1 VDNADRM
8 AEHPVRMEVTDDL
21 RRSRLTVFFRLL
33 LSIPHFIWIVLW
45 GIAVFVVAIV
55 GWFITLATG
64 RLPRGLHGF
73 MAAYVRY
80 WSHLSAYV
88 LLAANPY
95 PGFVGEAG
103 SYPVDLQLPEPERQN
118 RWKTAFRLVLAF
130 PVLILSSVIAG
141 DAVPSFGAGD
151 WSEGDEPRGAEF
163 LSFLLPVGG
172 LAAGVVSILAWF
184 ACLALGRSP
193 QGFRDLVTYG
203 IRYGGQVSSF
213 FLLLTDRYPN
223 SDPATLPAPQPVPG
237 HPVRLTNADRL
248 RRSRLTVFFRVLL
261 FFPHYIWLS
270 LWGIAAS
277 VVAIVNWFATLA
289 LGRSPEPLHRFLS
302 AYIRYQTHAY
312 AFLMLIG
319 NPFPGFVGAPGSY
332 PIDLEIDPPHRQSRW
347 ITGFRL
353 FLVIPALVL
362 AYTLGFFVLSAV
374 AIYSWV
380 VALLFGRAP
389 VGLRNLGAYVV
400 QYWAQTYAYLY
411 LLTDRYPFS
420 GPLWWVEP
428 EPEPPVAV
436 AEVF

>member
-1 VDNADRM
+1 VDNAERM

-33 LSIPHFIWIVLW
+33 LAIPHFIWITLW
-45 GIAVFVVAIV
+45 GIAVFVAAIV

-64 RLPRGLHGF
+64 RMPEGLHDF
-73 MAAYVRY
+73 IAAYVRY
-80 WSHLSAYV
+80 WTHLSAYV

-103 SYPVDLQLPEPERQN
+103 SYPVDLHIPARERQN
-118 RWKTAFRLVLAF
+118 RWKTAFRVVLAL
-130 PVLILSSVIAG
+130 PVLILSSLIAG
-141 DAVPSFGAGD
+141 DAAPSFGAGD
-151 WSEGDEPRGAEF
+151 WNGGDEPRGAEF

-172 LAAGVVSILAWF
+172 LVAGVVSILAWF

-193 QGFRDLVTYG
+193 QGFRDLVAYG

-223 SDPATLPAPQPVPG
+223 SDPAVLPAPQPVPG
-237 HPVRLTNADRL
+237 HPVRLTNDDRL

-270 LWGIAAS
+270 LWGAAAY
-277 VVAIVNWFATLA
+277 VAVIVNWFATLV
-289 LGRSPEPLHRFLS
+289 LGRSPRFLHRFIS

-332 PIDLEIDPPHRQSRW
+332 PIDLEIDPPKRQSRW
-347 ITGFRL
+347 ITLFRGLL
-353 FLVIPALVL
+353 FFPALVI
-362 AYTLGFFVLSAV
+362 AYALLLVLFAV
-374 AIYSWV
+374 SIYIWF

-389 VGLRNLGAYVV
+389 VGLRNLGAFVV
-400 QYWAQTYAYLY
+400 QYWAQMYAYLY
-411 LLTDRYPFS
+411 LVTDRYPFS
-420 GPLWWVEP
+420 GPLWWVEE
-428 EPEPPVAV
+428 EPEPAVAV
-436 AEVF
+436 AESSF